1 MGGLRSLLSY
11 FNPFPRLPNIGAK
24 IASLQQNSLISD
36 QVNAE
41 PNSGQVILLSLS
53 CSILSPAALLRST
66 SLAPALRSLN
76 ASIVSPGA
84 GFEST
89 GLAGLLFKNLRIRV
103 ITDLKNDISL
113 EAEH

>member
-41 PNSGQVILLSLS
+41 PNGGQVSYIIVFILLHPFASSIASINFSSSRPTLIKCFYS
-53 CSILSPAALLRST
+53 CRLTRFLGSYALLVK
-66 SLAPALRSLN
+66 LGV
-76 ASIVSPGA
+76 IV
-84 GFEST
+84 EVY
-89 GLAGLLFKNLRIRV
+89 NV
-103 ITDLKNDISL
+103 N
-113 EAEH
+113 